1 MVVVELMTNKE
12 PNART
17 RQQIDENLRRV
28 FQEKVQEEL
37 PDRFKDLLSQLK
49 EQDGKKGS
57 GGRK

>member
-1 MVVVELMTNKE
+1 MTNKE